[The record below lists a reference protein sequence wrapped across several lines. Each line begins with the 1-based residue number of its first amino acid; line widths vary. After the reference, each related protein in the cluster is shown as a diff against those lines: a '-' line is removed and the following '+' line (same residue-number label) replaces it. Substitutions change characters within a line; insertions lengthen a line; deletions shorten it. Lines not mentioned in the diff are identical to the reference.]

1 MATRKYEKKKR
12 AENQEETR
20 QRIVEATVQLHQ
32 TVGGQAA
39 TISAIAQ
46 KAGVERLTVYRHF
59 PDDRSLLMACT
70 SHYLSLNQPPDP
82 GRWAAIDEP
91 EQRLRTALTEIY
103 AYHLQTEAM
112 MNSAY
117 RDIDLIPHL
126 KELLQPLFGYWNMVA
141 DILSERFPASEAQR
155 SRIRALAA
163 VAVHFLTW
171 RTLVREQGMEI
182 SAAVEVITDAIICF
196 ARACAMSA
204 D

>member
-20 QRIVEATVQLHQ
+20 QRIVEATVALHQ

-82 GRWAAIDEP
+82 GRWAIINEP
-91 EQRLRTALTEIY
+91 DVRLRTALTEIY

-126 KELLQPLFGYWNMVA
+126 KDLLQPLFGYWNSVA

-155 SRIRALAA
+155 SRIRALVA

-182 SAAVEVITDAIICF
+182 STAVEVMTDAIICL
-196 ARACAMSA
+196 ASECAMSA

>member
-20 QRIVEATVQLHQ
+20 QRIVEATVHLHQ
-32 TVGGQAA
+32 TIGGQAA

-46 KAGVERLTVYRHF
+46 QAGVERLTVYRHF

-82 GRWAAIDEP
+82 GRWAAIDDP
-91 EQRLRTALTEIY
+91 ALRLRAALDEIY

-112 MNSAY
+112 MNAAY
-117 RDIDLIPHL
+117 RDVDVLPHL

-141 DILSERFPASEAQR
+141 GILSERFAVDEPQR
-155 SRIRALAA
+155 QRLHALAA

-171 RTLVREQGMEI
+171 RTLVREQHMEI
-182 SAAVEVITDAIICF
+182 SEAVELMAESIICF
-196 ARACAMSA
+196 SKECAA
-204 D
+204 EPD